1 MPGAI
6 PPTEQGSLIAQ
17 LAGIA
22 DEPARRNFLRQRP
35 GLCEPAV
42 VDRIYEEVVRL
53 VRADLQQADRLAQA
67 SRWLAGKLKDDY
79 CRAQSLRATGHV
91 LYVTGKYNQALARY
105 QTALTLFERLGREVD
120 VGRTLSG
127 SLHALIYLGRY
138 EQAFAWAQKAREI
151 FQKQG
156 DRLRLGRLDSNI
168 GNILYRQDR
177 LEEALKSYEGAHDVL
192 RRGGEPSDV
201 AAVLSNMA
209 VCRISL
215 NQFERALHTYREARA
230 YCGRH
235 GMPLLV
241 AEADYNIAY
250 LYYLRG
256 EYARAI
262 GLYQAAYAGCK
273 KLDDRYHMA
282 LCDLDQSEMYLELN
296 LSEEGARL
304 AQQAFDGFKALGMSY
319 EGAKALTNLAIAASH
334 RGKASHSLELFG
346 SARQLFVRE
355 RNQVWP
361 ALIDLY
367 QALVL
372 YREGHYSRALRLCK
386 AAFRFFSHSPLPS
399 KAALCQLLRARLY
412 LQAGRP
418 RAAQQTCVAVLKR
431 LERARSPNLNYRAH
445 FTLGQVE
452 EALGNGKAAYQAYRK
467 AHATLE
473 NLRSHLKGEELK
485 IAFMKDK
492 LAVYESLVWMCL
504 EGGRP
509 ANQRAAF
516 TYIEQ
521 AKSRSLADL
530 IAFHAQALAA
540 PAGARG
546 NRVGQVQKL
555 RQEINWCQRQIHV
568 HELGPKKDSARSVG
582 DLRRRIRKC
591 ENQLAKTLTAL
602 RSTDAEFAA
611 LQNAGTVGLEAIRS
625 AIPADATLLEY
636 YRARDTIYVCVL
648 SRDNLKIVPVTSV
661 SRVRDLLHL
670 LQFQLSKSH
679 SRPGRASVTAE
690 PLHAATQAHLCELY
704 KELLSP
710 IRNQLET
717 RHLIIVPH
725 DFLHYLPFHALFDGE
740 HFLIDEFSVS
750 YAPSASV
757 YYLCCT
763 KKTKFREQAL
773 VLGVPDPLAPQILE
787 EVRAVASTLPHSRLF
802 VGAEAT
808 QDRLEEYSPTSRFVH
823 IATHGLFRQDN
834 PMFSSI
840 RLGSSQLSLFDIYQL
855 RLSSELTTLSGCST
869 GLNVVEGGDELI
881 GLVRGL
887 LYAGAQ
893 AVLASL
899 WDVNDKSTAEF
910 MKFFYERLR
919 TNPNKALA
927 LQAAMRKLRENYPHP
942 YYWAPFILI
951 GKFVPSSP

>member
-1 MPGAI
+1 MPGPI
-6 PPTEQGSLIAQ
+6 PPTEQGSLIAR

-35 GLCEPAV
+35 GLCDPAV
-42 VDRIYEEVVRL
+42 IDRIYEEVVRL

-105 QTALTLFERLGREVD
+105 ETALTLFERLGREVD
-120 VGRTLSG
+120 VGRTLSS
-127 SLHALIYLGRY
+127 SLHTLIYLGRY
-138 EQAFAWAQKAREI
+138 EQAYAWAQKAREI
-151 FQKQG
+151 FRKQR
-156 DRLRLGRLDSNI
+156 DRLRLGRLDCNI

-177 LEEALKSYEGAHDVL
+177 LREALTFYKRAHDVL
-192 RRGGEPSDV
+192 RRSGEPSDI
-201 AAVLSNMA
+201 AVVLCNLA
-209 VCRISL
+209 VCRIGL
-215 NQFERALHTYREARA
+215 NQFEPALHTYREARD
-230 YCGRH
+230 YCERH

-250 LYYLRG
+250 LHYLRG

-262 GLYQAAYAGCK
+262 SLYQGAYAGCK
-273 KLDDRYHMA
+273 ENDDRYHMA

-304 AQQAFDGFKALGMSY
+304 ARQAFDGFQALGMSY

-334 RGKASHSLELFG
+334 QGKASDALELFS
-346 SARQLFVRE
+346 SARELFVRE
-355 RNQVWP
+355 RNEAWP

-367 QALVL
+367 QALLL
-372 YREGHYSRALRLCK
+372 YREGRYRRAQSLCK
-386 AAFRFFSHSPLPS
+386 AAFRFFSRSPLTG
-399 KAALCQLLRARLY
+399 KAALCELLLARLH

-418 RAAQQTCVAVLKR
+418 RAARQTCVAALESI
-431 LERARSPNLNYRAH
+431 ERAGSPNLDYQAH

-452 EALGNGKAAYQAYRK
+452 EALGNRKAAYQAYRK

-473 NLRSHLKGEELK
+473 NLRSHLNGEELK

-504 EGGRP
+504 EGGRRL

-611 LQNAGTVGLEAIRS
+611 LQNAGTAELEAIRS
-625 AIPADATLLEY
+625 AIPADAPLLEY
-636 YRARDTIYVCVL
+636 YRARETIYVCVL
-648 SRDNLKIVPVTSV
+648 CRDNLKIVPLTSA
-661 SRVRDLLHL
+661 SRVRDLLRL
-670 LQFQLSKSH
+670 LQFQLSRSH
-679 SRPGRASVTAE
+679 FEPGYVSLTTGR
-690 PLHAATQAHLCELY
+690 LHATAHLRQLY
-704 KELLSP
+704 EELLAP
-710 IRNQLET
+710 IRDQLQT
-717 RHLIIVPH
+717 RHLIVVPH

-740 HFLIDEFSVS
+740 HFLVDQFSVS

-763 KKTKFREQAL
+763 KKTKFREEAL
-773 VLGVPDPLAPQILE
+773 VLGVPDPLAPQILD
-787 EVRAVASTLPHSRLF
+787 EVRAVASTLPNPRLF

-808 QDRLEEYSPTSRFVH
+808 QNRLREYGPTSRFVH
-823 IATHGLFRQDN
+823 MATHGLFRQDN

-840 RLGSSQLSLFDIYQL
+840 RLGDSQLTLFDLYQL
-855 RLSSELTTLSGCST
+855 RLSSELITLSGCST
-869 GLNVVEGGDELI
+869 GLNAVEGGDELI

-910 MKFFYERLR
+910 MKSFYERLR
-919 TNPNKALA
+919 KNPNKALA